1 MNTSQDDN
9 LNLSGR
15 WEYIRGKLKEKY
27 PHLDDED
34 LRYDEGQEEMFIG
47 RLQKR
52 LGGEKRE
59 SIIRTIKTL

>member
-1 MNTSQDDN
+1 MNTQQDEN

-15 WEYIRGKLKEKY
+15 WDYVRGKLKEKY
-27 PHLDDED
+27 PHLTEED
-34 LRYDEGQEEMFIG
+34 LRYDGNDSMFVG
-47 RLQKR
+47 RLEKR